1 MTFGGRLAEVRMLK
15 RWMPVLVVDDSTTMC
30 AVMKKILRSLDFDEV
45 ESCRS
50 ALEAFEELKQRDYG
64 FVLCDVEM
72 RPVSG
77 VELVRM
83 MRRDKFL
90 RHVPV
95 ILTTGNPVLVT
106 EMFKEGQPFLADG
119 FILKPFKAT
128 ELRDKLAEVLEA
140 AYPRKELLPPNLARL
155 SGFERA

>member
-1 MTFGGRLAEVRMLK
+1 MLK
-15 RWMPVLVVDDSTTMC
+15 RWMPVLVVDDSATMC
-30 AVMKKILRSLDFDEV
+30 AVMKKILQSLDFDDV
-45 ESCRS
+45 QARQS

-72 RPVSG
+72 HPVSG

-95 ILTTGNPVLVT
+95 ILTTVDAGVVT
-106 EMFKEGQPFLADG
+106 DMFKGGASFLADG

-128 ELRDKLAEVLEA
+128 ELKDKLAEVLEA
-140 AYPRKELLPPNLARL
+140 AYQKRELLPRNLARL
-155 SGFERA
+155 NGFEPV